1 MKKTGSSFE
10 EDIYKQLLTS
20 NLAKGISGKVY
31 RKGMR
36 PRNSIKEDVIVTYK
50 TGLDGQIQNG
60 FIVVNTYVP
69 DILSGMDKLQDI
81 SRCKSIETLSSQFV
95 ETLKIGG
102 YKFELTNNI
111 QSFQLEESAKDY
123 EQHFVHIEIYF
134 EYVTF

>member
-1 MKKTGSSFE
+1 MKKSGSEFE

-36 PRNSIKEDVIVTYK
+36 PRNSQKEDVIVTFK

-69 DILSGMDKLQDI
+69 DILSGTDKLQDI
-81 SRCKSIETLSSQFV
+81 SRCKSIETLSYQFM
-95 ETLKIGG
+95 ETLKISG
-102 YKFELTNNI
+102 YKFELTNII

-123 EQHFVHIEIYF
+123 EQHFVHFEIYF
-134 EYVTF
+134 EYATF

>member
-81 SRCKSIETLSSQFV
+81 SRCKSIEILSSQFV
-95 ETLKIGG
+95 ETLKISG